1 MSYRLWLTR
10 LVKLLA
16 LCGLGFV
23 LYPLLATL
31 LPDAGVSDQRKQQ
44 WEREINLSELQPG
57 EMLSLDDWPGGPVA
71 VYHRQPHERAGLE
84 HESQLHDPTSL
95 HSRQPTALR
104 TATRSLLA
112 DYFVFVPLDT
122 DRSCQI
128 HYIPPDKQPKP
139 DLKWSGGFSEPC
151 NGSLYDTAGRIYR
164 GTRSERQQNLKVPA
178 YQIVGRQQLQ
188 LSAQTSLGH

>member
-23 LYPLLATL
+23 IYPLLATL
-31 LPDAGVSDQRKQQ
+31 LPEAGVSDERKQQ
-44 WEREINLSELQPG
+44 WEREIDLSELQPG
-57 EMLSLDDWPGGPVA
+57 EMLNLDDWPGGPVA
-71 VYHRQPHERAGLE
+71 VYHRQPHEVAGLE
-84 HESQLHDPTSL
+84 HESQLHDPASL
-95 HSRQPTALR
+95 LSRQPAALS

-122 DRSCQI
+122 ERGCQI
-128 HYIPPDKQPKP
+128 RYIPPNKQPKP
-139 DLKWSGGFSEPC
+139 ELDWYGGFSEPC

-164 GTRSERQQNLKVPA
+164 GTRGERQQNLRVPA
-178 YQIVGRQQLQ
+178 YRVVGTQQLQ
-188 LSAQTSLGH
+188 LVVQTASDR